1 MRIPCPLCGD
11 RPLEEFTYRGDA
23 TVTRPAEDAP
33 VEAWVDYVYLRDNPK
48 GPHRE
53 HWRHAQGCGS
63 WLVVDRDTATHEISR
78 AAQARPGGEV
88 QQ

>member
-11 RPLEEFTYRGDA
+11 RPLEEFVYRGDA
-23 TVTRPAEDAP
+23 TLTRPAADAP
-33 VEAWVDYVYLRDNPK
+33 MEAWVDYVYLRDNPK

-63 WLVVDRDTATHEISR
+63 WLIVDRNTVTHEITQ
-78 AAQARPGGEV
+78 AIQARPGGEV
-88 QQ
+88 QR